1 MKHLSQERVIY
12 HRWGLNPRLPRWE
25 ESALT
30 KQLTRQLLGERLR
43 KQFLLQSSSLNHYY
57 LNHILV
63 VSTGGAD
70 GNVVETGAGVA
81 GSSPTK
87 INFYIAPLSLLLENL
102 RGVIPGYTEKC
113 ASRWDYE

>member
-1 MKHLSQERVIY
+1 MKYLRQ
-12 HRWGLNPRLPRWE
+12 GLNPRLPWWE

-57 LNHILV
+57 LNHNIV

-70 GNVVETGAGVA
+70 GKVVEMDAGVA
-81 GSSPTK
+81 GSSPTT
-87 INFYIAPLSLLLENL
+87 INFYIAPLSLLLDNL
-102 RGVIPGYTEKC
+102 RGVIPWYTEKC
-113 ASRWDYE
+113 ASRWVYE